1 VQIEAIRH
9 KALSS
14 LVETGRSKGLPAE
27 MAIRFEKAFGVKA
40 DALLR
45 MPSAYALASVRAHA
59 EDIKVERFGKA
70 A

>member
-1 VQIEAIRH
+1 M
-9 KALSS
+9 
-14 LVETGRSKGLPAE
+14 PAE
-27 MAIRFEKAFGVKA
+27 MPIRFEKAFGVKA